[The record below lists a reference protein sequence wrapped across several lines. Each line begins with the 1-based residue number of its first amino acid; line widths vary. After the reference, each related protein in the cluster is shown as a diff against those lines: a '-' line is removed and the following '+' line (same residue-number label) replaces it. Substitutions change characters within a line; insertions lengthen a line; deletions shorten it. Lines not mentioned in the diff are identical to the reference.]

1 MGVEDLQTAH
11 QQDRQKHDIDP
22 VRRADQR
29 RVPIDQSAAEPIASP
44 LIWRRRR
51 VSNLVQL
58 LRRLAHRSLLAG

>member
-44 LIWRRRR
+44 LWRCRR
-51 VSNLVQL
+51 VSNLVM
-58 LRRLAHRSLLAG
+58 LRRRAHRSFLAG